1 MRAITVCNLK
11 GGTGK
16 TTITISLGA
25 ALAAAGHRVLLIDT
39 DPQGHVATSFRLNH
53 SAGLWDLMVAGRT
66 PEEVIHRVT
75 DRIHV
80 IPSDKRTAAVS
91 QQFASLRGRASVLAQ
106 RLQGVVDYDFV
117 LVDTPPALSVL
128 LQNAL
133 VYTRGILI
141 PVSMSYLA
149 LRGATQTLELARMM
163 LEDVGVQYGSLG
175 IAPTFVDR
183 NQSKSTE
190 LLHHLES
197 TFRRNGIRVF
207 SPIRAD
213 VELTRA
219 ALKHKTIL
227 DHAPMSPAAQDF
239 TQLARELTRA

>member
-1 MRAITVCNLK
+1 MKAITVSNLK

-16 TTITISLGA
+16 TTITVSLGA

-39 DPQGHVATSFRLNH
+39 DPQGHVAMSFQMNQ
-53 SAGLWDLMVAGRT
+53 SMGLWDLMVAGRG

-80 IPSDKRTAAVS
+80 IPSDKRTAAVA
-91 QQFASLRGRASVLAQ
+91 QQLASLRGRAGVLAQ

-133 VYTRGILI
+133 VYTRGLLI

-163 LEDVGVQYGSLG
+163 LDDVSLQYAILGV
-175 IAPTFVDR
+175 APTFVDR
-183 NQSKSTE
+183 NESKSNE

-197 TFRRNGIRVF
+197 TFRQNGIRVF
-207 SPIRAD
+207 SPIGDDA
-213 VELTRA
+213 ELTRA
-219 ALKHKTIL
+219 TLKHKTIL

-239 TQLARELTRA
+239 ARLARELTGS